1 MIEIVLGVVLFTVIV
16 TCLVGV
22 VLVARGWLVGKGR
35 VSITVNSEREVAAQA
50 GTKLLDAL
58 TVAGINLPSACGGVG
73 TCGQCRVRVTGGGGA
88 PLPVETA
95 RFTRREISGGMR
107 LACQLALREDTAV
120 EVAEEIFG
128 VRSWQCRVTSNR
140 NVATFIK
147 ELTLALPEGEVLA
160 FRAGAYIQ
168 ITCPPYRAPFAE
180 LEIGRAFRA
189 EWERLDLLRLEGQA
203 AAPTTRAYSM
213 ANYPGE
219 GNIVMLNIR
228 VALPPPGAAPA
239 VPPGVV
245 SSYLFSLKPGDAVAV
260 GGPYGHFFATESE
273 AEMVFV
279 GGGVG
284 MAPMRAH
291 IHDQLLRIA
300 TTRKITFWYGARSR
314 RDLFYTE
321 DFDRLAAAHDNFEW
335 TVALSEPMPEDGW
348 EGETG
353 FIHEVLRDRYLENHA
368 APEDCEYY
376 LCGPPVML
384 RALRNMLDSLGVDP
398 DNIFFDEF
406 GV

>member
-1 MIEIVLGVVLFTVIV
+1 MLEIALGVVLFTAIV

-22 VLVARGWLVGKGR
+22 VLVARSWLVTRGR
-35 VSITVNSEREVAAQA
+35 VSITVNGEREVAGEA
-50 GTKLLDAL
+50 GTKLMDAL

-88 PLPVETA
+88 PLPVEMA
-95 RFTRREISGGMR
+95 RITRREIGDGTR
-107 LACQLALREDTAV
+107 LACQVTLREDTAV

-128 VRSWQCRVTSNR
+128 VRTWQCRVVSNL

-147 ELTLALPEGEVLA
+147 ELTLALPEGEALS

-168 ITCPPYRAPFAE
+168 ITCPTYRIPFEDLDIEPAY
-180 LEIGRAFRA
+180 RA
-189 EWERLDLLRLEGQA
+189 EWERLDLLRLEGRA
-203 AAPTTRAYSM
+203 EAPTTRAYSM

-219 GNIVMLNIR
+219 GDIVMLNIR
-228 VALPPPGAAPA
+228 VALPPPGAGPA

-245 SSYLFSLKPGDAVAV
+245 SSYLFSLKTGDEVAV
-260 GGPYGHFFATESE
+260 SGPYGHFFAADGK

-284 MAPMRAH
+284 MAPLRAH
-291 IHDQLLRIA
+291 IHDQLLRIG
-300 TTRKITFWYGARSR
+300 TRRKITFWYGARSR
-314 RDLFYTE
+314 RDLFYVE
-321 DFDRLAAAHDNFEW
+321 DFERLAAAHENFEW
-335 TVALSEPMPEDGW
+335 TVALSEPTPGDDW
-348 EGETG
+348 AGETG
-353 FIHEVLRDRYLENHA
+353 FIHEVLRDRYLAGHS

-376 LCGPPVML
+376 LCGPPVMM